1 MKFRGILLFVAGL
14 VIGGLVIPVAAQSD
28 PAENQLAIRSDGFI
42 FLLRSGQRHLVSPV
56 ALTDEVINGYPE
68 GEPFLSGLVPV
79 EAVSAAPAGTFG
91 GTTFGGSNSSTGASS
106 GSATPS
112 RTATA
117 STAATATATPK
128 PDSSEP
134 ISPTFKTI
142 PSSVEQ
148 NQTFKVVIEAPD
160 GSTCDGKIQFKGGKT
175 ATFTSGKTS
184 KSECK
189 MEVVIPDDARLGDAD
204 VKATVKIG
212 GQSVDFEDVTQVFA
226 PGKSPG

>member
-42 FLLRSGQRHLVSPV
+42 FLLRSGQRHLVLPV

-68 GEPFLSGLVPV
+68 GEPFLSARSRGSR
-79 EAVSAAPAGTFG
+79 ERSARRDVRGNDVRGQQFH
-91 GTTFGGSNSSTGASS
+91 TGVSS
-106 GSATPS
+106 GSSTPS

-117 STAATATATPK
+117 TVSTAATATPK

-134 ISPTFKTI
+134 ISPRFKTI
-142 PSSVEQ
+142 PSTVEQ
-148 NQTFKVVIEAPD
+148 NQTFKVVIEATD

-175 ATFTSGKTS
+175 AAFTSGKTS

-204 VKATVKIG
+204 VKATVKSG

>member
-14 VIGGLVIPVAAQSD
+14 IVGGLVVPVAAQSD

-42 FLLRSGQRHLVSPV
+42 FLIRSGQRHLVSPV

-79 EAVSAAPAGTFG
+79 EAISAAPAG
-91 GTTFGGSNSSTGASS
+91 TFGGSNSSTGASS
-106 GSATPS
+106 GSSTPA
-112 RTATA
+112 RTAI
-117 STAATATATPK
+117 ATATATPK
-128 PDSSEP
+128 PDSSGS

-148 NQTFKVVIEAPD
+148 NQTFKVVIEATD

-175 ATFTSGKTS
+175 AAFTSGKTS

-204 VKATVKIG
+204 VKVTVKSG
-212 GQSVDFEDVTQVFA
+212 GQSIDFEDVTQVFA
-226 PGKSPG
+226 PGRSPG